1 MEPFRRLTKSIA
13 AEGAA
18 ALVTLVETKGS
29 SPREAGRADGGAA
42 ERGLSRFDWR
52 GRA

>member
-1 MEPFRRLTKSIA
+1 MEPFRRLTESIE

-29 SPREAGRADGGAA
+29 SPREAGARMVVRPSG
-42 ERGLSRFDWR
+42 RLSWLDWR